1 MVRSANPSSW
11 LSLILIVGISLG
23 IMLIDHQTR
32 LMMPVRVGL
41 SVLVAPVQWVALI
54 PVRVTRALDKM
65 LSTDQDETLAY
76 DRLNQEYTLLKAELL
91 RMRALES
98 ENADLRELLQASK
111 RMQDSVELAELL
123 EVGLEPY
130 RHRIVINRGISS
142 DAYAGQPVLD
152 SEGVMGQVTE
162 VLPMQSV
169 VMLITDPAHAIPVE
183 VERSG
188 LRTVAWGSGKA
199 DELKIPYLTQNSDVR
214 VGDMLLSS
222 GLGGRFP
229 GGYPVAVIQQIQVV
243 TGEPYLSV
251 TARPVASVNKARHV
265 LLLTPGADG
274 SGEEQ

>member
-11 LSLILIVGISLG
+11 LSLILIVGTSLG
-23 IMLIDHQTR
+23 ILLIDHQTR

-76 DRLNQEYTLLKAELL
+76 DRLNQEYTQLRAELL

-199 DELKIPYLTQNSDVR
+199 DELRIPYLTQNSDVR

-243 TGEPYLSV
+243 TGEAYLSV